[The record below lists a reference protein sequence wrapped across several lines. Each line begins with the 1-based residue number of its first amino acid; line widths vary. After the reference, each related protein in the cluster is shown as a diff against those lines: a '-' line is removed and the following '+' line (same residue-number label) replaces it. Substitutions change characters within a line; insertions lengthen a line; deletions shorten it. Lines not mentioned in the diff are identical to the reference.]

1 MKLTIYH
8 LKNCDS
14 CKKAIKALEAHKG
27 GEYDM
32 TLVDVRADGIGKA
45 ELEKMMAQI
54 GHNVLVNTRSTT
66 WRNLSDQEKAGLDDT
81 KALALLEAH
90 PTLMKR
96 PVINDGTSYHVGWS
110 KSVQEIFL

>member
-27 GEYDM
+27 GAYDM

-54 GHNVLVNTRSTT
+54 GHNVLVNTSGRYQGA
-66 WRNLSDQEKAGLDDT
+66 R
-81 KALALLEAH
+81 ALGSASYIDEA
-90 PTLMKR
+90 PRYK
-96 PVINDGTSYHVGWS
+96 
-110 KSVQEIFL
+110 